1 MNNCSERPH
10 SAAASEQI
18 RPRCARLL
26 AKPEYFSPPDEVC
39 CWLGRR
45 DRAVAGRGAAAKSHR
60 EDAGGGAGEESHRE
74 DAAVGRNATGSSIE
88 KTLPAAAES
97 HREATASKSASIRQM
112 GCRRRTGKYLL
123 LRWNQGAVVA
133 QAAGVAPV

>member
-1 MNNCSERPH
+1 M
-10 SAAASEQI
+10 
-18 RPRCARLL
+18 L
-26 AKPEYFSPPDEVC
+26 AKPEYSSPPDEVC

-74 DAAVGRNATGSSIE
+74 DAVGRNATGSSIG

>member
-1 MNNCSERPH
+1 M
-10 SAAASEQI
+10 
-18 RPRCARLL
+18 L
-26 AKPEYFSPPDEVC
+26 AKPEYSSPPDEVC

-45 DRAVAGRGAAAKSHR
+45 DRAVAGRGAATKSHR
-60 EDAGGGAGEESHRE
+60 EDAGGGAATKSHREAVAGWGAVAESHRE

>member
-1 MNNCSERPH
+1 M
-10 SAAASEQI
+10 
-18 RPRCARLL
+18 L

-60 EDAGGGAGEESHRE
+60 EDAA
-74 DAAVGRNATGSSIE
+74 GRNATGSSIG
-88 KTLPAAAES
+88 KKLPAAAEN

-133 QAAGVAPV
+133 QAAGVAPA

>member
-1 MNNCSERPH
+1 M
-10 SAAASEQI
+10 
-18 RPRCARLL
+18 L
-26 AKPEYFSPPDEVC
+26 AKPEFFSPLDEVC

-45 DRAVAGRGAAAKSHR
+45 DRAVAGRGRRHRAVAGRGAATKSHR
-60 EDAGGGAGEESHRE
+60 EAVAGWGAVAESHRE

>member
-1 MNNCSERPH
+1 M
-10 SAAASEQI
+10 
-18 RPRCARLL
+18 L
-26 AKPEYFSPPDEVC
+26 AKPEYSSPPDEVC

-45 DRAVAGRGAAAKSHR
+45 DRAVAGRGAATK
-60 EDAGGGAGEESHRE
+60 SHRE

>member
-1 MNNCSERPH
+1 M
-10 SAAASEQI
+10 
-18 RPRCARLL
+18 L
-26 AKPEYFSPPDEVC
+26 AKPEYSSPPDEVC

>member
-1 MNNCSERPH
+1 M
-10 SAAASEQI
+10 
-18 RPRCARLL
+18 L
-26 AKPEYFSPPDEVC
+26 AKPQYSSPPDEVC
-39 CWLGRR
+39 CWRERR